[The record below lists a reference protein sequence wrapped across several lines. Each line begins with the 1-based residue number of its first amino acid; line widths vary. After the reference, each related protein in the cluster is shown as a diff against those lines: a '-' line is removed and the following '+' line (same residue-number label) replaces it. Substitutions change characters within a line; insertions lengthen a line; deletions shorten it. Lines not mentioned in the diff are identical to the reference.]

1 MVSLS
6 YRQKRLLSQTIM
18 YAVAAI
24 IMIYCLF
31 PIAWIFI
38 TSIKPPGA
46 EFHIP
51 IEYIPSKV
59 SLDNYIEIFV
69 EHKFH
74 YYLLNSLVVA
84 SATTIL
90 VLAIG
95 SLSAYAIARLRFK
108 FRISSLLTI
117 LVVGMMPS
125 IVMILP
131 IFLIIREL
139 GLMNT
144 WLGLIITHAVFSL
157 PITVWLLASYFAELP
172 FDLEDA
178 AKIDGYTPSSIYRKI
193 IMPLSVPGLFSA
205 GILAFIASWGEFMFA
220 LTLTHT
226 IQARTALVLIT
237 TLPGAYHLKWGMI
250 NAGVILTLI
259 PIIVIVLVFQKWVM
273 RGLTAGAVKY

>member
-24 IMIYCLF
+24 IVIYCLF

-69 EHKFH
+69 KHKFH

-95 SLSAYAIARLRFK
+95 SLSAYAIARLRVR
-108 FRISSLLTI
+108 FRILSLLTI

-144 WLGLIITHAVFSL
+144 WLGLIITHTIFSL
-157 PITVWLLASYFAELP
+157 PIAVWLLASYFAELP

-178 AKIDGYTPSSIYRKI
+178 AKIDGYTPFSIYRKI

>member
-1 MVSLS
+1 MVSLT

-24 IMIYCLF
+24 IIIYCLF
-31 PIAWIFI
+31 PIAWIFV

-46 EFHIP
+46 EFQIP
-51 IEYIPSKV
+51 IEYVPSKA
-59 SLDNYIEIFV
+59 SLDNYMEIFV
-69 EHKFH
+69 EHEFH
-74 YYLLNSLVVA
+74 FYLLNSLVVA
-84 SATTIL
+84 SAATIL
-90 VLAIG
+90 ALGIG
-95 SLSAYAIARLRFK
+95 SLSAYAIARLRFR

-125 IVMILP
+125 VVMILP

-144 WLGLIITHAVFSL
+144 WLGLIIPHAVFSL

-178 AKIDGYTPSSIYRKI
+178 AKIDGYTPFSIYRKI

>member
-18 YAVAAI
+18 YVVAATVV
-24 IMIYCLF
+24 IYCLF

-59 SLDNYIEIFV
+59 SLENYMEIFV
-69 EHKFH
+69 EHKFQ

-95 SLSAYAIARLRFK
+95 SLSAYAIARLRFR
-108 FRISSLLTI
+108 FRIASLLTI
-117 LVVGMMPS
+117 LVVGMMPT

-144 WLGLIITHAVFSL
+144 WLGLIIPHTIFSL
-157 PITVWLLASYFAELP
+157 PIAVWLLASYFAELP

-178 AKIDGYTPSSIYRKI
+178 AKIDGYTPFSIYRKI

-220 LTLTHT
+220 LTMTHT

-273 RGLTAGAVKY
+273 RGLTAGAVRY

>member
-6 YRQKRLLSQTIM
+6 YRQKRLLSQTMM

>member
-6 YRQKRLLSQTIM
+6 YRQKRLLSQTIT
-18 YAVAAI
+18 YAVAAV

-38 TSIKPPGA
+38 TSIKSPGA
-46 EFHIP
+46 EFSIP
-51 IEYIPSKV
+51 IEYMPSKV
-59 SLDNYIEIFV
+59 SLDNYIEIFA

-84 SATTIL
+84 SAATVL
-90 VLAIG
+90 ALAIG
-95 SLSAYAIARLRFK
+95 SLSAYAIARLRFRFK
-108 FRISSLLTI
+108 TSSLLTI
-117 LVVGMMPS
+117 LVVGMMPG

-139 GLMNT
+139 GLMNS
-144 WLGLIITHAVFSL
+144 WLGLIIPHAVFSL

-178 AKIDGYTPSSIYRKI
+178 AKIDGYTPFSIYRKI

-226 IQARTALVLIT
+226 IQARTALVLIA

>member
-24 IMIYCLF
+24 IVIYCLF

-69 EHKFH
+69 KHKFH

-95 SLSAYAIARLRFK
+95 SLSAYAIARLRFR
-108 FRISSLLTI
+108 FRILSLLTI

-144 WLGLIITHAVFSL
+144 WLGLIITHTIFSL
-157 PITVWLLASYFAELP
+157 PIAVWLLASYFAELP

-178 AKIDGYTPSSIYRKI
+178 AKIDGYTPFSIYRKI